1 MRISF
6 RPGSATAVRVSR
18 VAVAS
23 VLMVVVVAVM
33 MAPFTAAAAVLVVR
47 VRVDDHLAVLS
58 VDLALEAGGPEAGLS
73 VARPHVLPEINS
85 VMVSY
90 FLAMLVAVAGKRD
103 KYF

>member
-47 VRVDDHLAVLS
+47 VRVDNHLAVLS
-58 VDLALEAGGPEAGLS
+58 VDLALEAGGSEAGLS
-73 VARPHVLPEINS
+73 VARPHVLSEINL
-85 VMVSY
+85 VMVSF
-90 FLAMLVAVAGKRD
+90 FLAMLVAVA
-103 KYF
+103 

>member
-1 MRISF
+1 M
-6 RPGSATAVRVSR
+6 
-18 VAVAS
+18 AS

-47 VRVDDHLAVLS
+47 VRVDNHLTVLS

-73 VARPHVLPEINS
+73 VARPHVLPEINL
-85 VMVSY
+85 VMVSF
-90 FLAMLVAVAGKRD
+90 FLTMLVAVAGKRY